1 MPSLE
6 GVSAAAAQ
14 LFSLLPVGYAFL
26 AGMLATMNPCGFAM
40 LPAYIGYYLGLEGGN
55 PAPVTAPASALGRGW
70 QGLKLGGT
78 VTAGFVALF
87 LVAGLL
93 VQGVSR
99 SLSVVF
105 PWVGAV
111 VGVGLVVLGLF
122 WLRGGGFTF
131 SGIKL
136 PKYRGL
142 PGFFLFGV
150 AYALVSLSCTLP
162 IFLAVVATSFA
173 TSGTGQG
180 LYQMVSYGLGMGAVV
195 TAVTLSA
202 ALFQG
207 ALTRKMRRVLPYVHR
222 ASAGLL
228 LLAGLYIV
236 YWSLFIGVLR

>member
-6 GVSAAAAQ
+6 GISAAAAR
-14 LFSLLPVGYAFL
+14 LFVLLPVGYAFL
-26 AGMLATMNPCGFAM
+26 AGMLAAMNPCGFAM
-40 LPAYIGYYLGLEGGN
+40 LPAYIGYYLGLEGGD
-55 PAPVTAPASALGRGW
+55 PAPAAAPVSGLGRGW

-99 SLSVVF
+99 SLSAVF

-111 VGVGLVVLGLF
+111 VGLGLVVLGFL

-131 SGIKL
+131 SWLRL

-207 ALTRKMRRVLPYVHR
+207 ALTRKMRRVLPHVHR

-228 LLAGLYIV
+228 LLAGAYIV